1 MKFADL
7 IAKLRGAQNSES
19 AKIENAVV
27 AEIIDQTL
35 RKSEMDAIDYQYL
48 RGILLGMTA
57 SITINR
63 SRLPQSYP
71 HFPRLTARMPI
82 MANVPK
88 RIKRVMLRVLVRVGN
103 LSTILRTTKL
113 TM

>member
-7 IAKLRGAQNSES
+7 VAKLRGAQNSES

-57 SITINR
+57 SITINFR
-63 SRLPQSYP
+63 ENEELKKELWEHR
-71 HFPRLTARMPI
+71 F
-82 MANVPK
+82 
-88 RIKRVMLRVLVRVGN
+88 G
-103 LSTILRTTKL
+103 TKEEQGC
-113 TM
+113 

>member
-7 IAKLRGAQNSES
+7 VAKLRGAQNSER

-57 SITINR
+57 SITINFR
-63 SRLPQSYP
+63 ENEELKKERNIFHL
-71 HFPRLTARMPI
+71 ARRYEQ
-82 MANVPK
+82 K
-88 RIKRVMLRVLVRVGN
+88 YSQKW
-103 LSTILRTTKL
+103 
-113 TM
+113 